1 MPTEPRPVTCWPGL
15 SLCRG
20 KVRAINLV
28 LRVFGR
34 ELLAVSAWIDPP
46 PAEEPVH
53 AIGFA
58 AGELA

>member
-1 MPTEPRPVTCWPGL
+1 M
-15 SLCRG
+15 
-20 KVRAINLV
+20 NLV